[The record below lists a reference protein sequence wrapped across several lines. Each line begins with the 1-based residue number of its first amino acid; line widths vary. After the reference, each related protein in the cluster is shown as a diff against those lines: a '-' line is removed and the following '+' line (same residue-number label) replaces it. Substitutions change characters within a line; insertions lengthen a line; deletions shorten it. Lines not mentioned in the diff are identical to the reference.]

1 MRDFF
6 FLVLTAGL
14 GLIYSFLRS
23 QPDMADDTTL
33 RFVWGALLISGS
45 VFLVRMLSY
54 LFIEVLFPYSQDKEP
69 SDLLR
74 LLVSAVLY
82 GIAWWSFDSGLRKT
96 CWPL

>member
-33 RFVWGALLISGS
+33 RFVWVALLISGS

-54 LFIEVLFPYSQDKEP
+54 LFIEVLFSYSQDKEP

-82 GIAWWSFDSGLRKT
+82 GESMVMNA
-96 CWPL
+96 PLNT